1 MGGLAAVAQMASL
14 LIAGRIA
21 IVASASSADGQAQLR
36 YAARDAQRV
45 TAVLRELGG
54 FDRVRELRDP
64 DVQALRAAF
73 AEAEAQ
79 AAADP
84 ALELVFYYSG
94 HADQAGLLLGSAR
107 FSFDELKARLVESRA
122 AVRVAFLDACYAGSV
137 VRAKG
142 GRPAGGFSIDAVEVP
157 RVRGAAIVAAGTAT
171 ELAQESSEIEGS
183 YFTHHVL
190 SALRG
195 AGDRDGNGVVT
206 LAETYQYAYART
218 LAATAP
224 SLFGPQHPSYDYR
237 LAGTGDLVVT
247 RVGGER
253 RALSFPRA
261 GAPGNGGARVY
272 VVGTPAGE
280 IVAEVAARPDARVRL
295 VVPRGRYRV
304 IAREDGRAQAAE
316 ITVGDGA
323 GDIAVEAASFRPIA
337 PELAFA
343 KGGAAPRH
351 ELAVDVA
358 IAGLGP
364 STVIGAPEIGLG
376 YLWRG
381 GSFSVGPHLS
391 YGSTDGALSGIP
403 YALQRWTATAL
414 VLRRLPLGLYE
425 VQVGAA
431 AGVAAIRERIGGEP
445 ARFGTAPTLAAAL
458 ALDLPLARWLA
469 LRLSWSGGVE
479 LIPVDGRLVV
489 TPEIRSSLA
498 AVLRR

>member
-1 MGGLAAVAQMASL
+1 MGGLAALAAHLTSL
-14 LIAGRIA
+14 LVAGRIA
-21 IVASASSADGQAQLR
+21 IVASASSADGQAELR
-36 YAARDAQRV
+36 YAARDAERV

-64 DVQALRAAF
+64 GVQALRDAF

-79 AAADP
+79 AAVDP

-94 HADQAGLLLGSAR
+94 HADQTGLLLGPAR
-107 FSFDELKARLVESRA
+107 FTFDELKTRLERSRA
-122 AVRVAFLDACYAGSV
+122 AVRVAFLDACYAGNLV
-137 VRAKG
+137 QPKG
-142 GRPAGGFSIDAVEVP
+142 GRPVSGFSIDAAPVAH
-157 RVRGAAIVAAGTAT
+157 VRGAAIVAAGTAT
-171 ELAQESSEIEGS
+171 ELAQESSELEGS

-195 AGDRDGNGVVT
+195 AADRDGNGAVT
-206 LAETYQYAYART
+206 LAETYEYAYART
-218 LAATAP
+218 LAATTP
-224 SLFGPQHPSYDYR
+224 SLYGPQHPSYDYR

-261 GAPGNGGARVY
+261 GQAGGGAPVY

-304 IAREDGRAQAAE
+304 IAREGGRAQAADV
-316 ITVGDGA
+316 TVGEGA
-323 GDIAVEAASFRPIA
+323 GDIAVEAAAFRPIA

-343 KGGAAPRH
+343 KGGAMPRH
-351 ELAVDVA
+351 ELSVDVA

-364 STVIGAPEIGLG
+364 GLVIGAPEIGLG

-381 GSFSVGPHLS
+381 GTFSVGPHLS
-391 YGSTDGALSGIP
+391 YGSTDGTLSGIP

-425 VQVGAA
+425 ARIGAE
-431 AGVAAIRERIGGEP
+431 AGVAAIRERIGAEA
-445 ARFGTAPTLAAAL
+445 ARFGVAPTVAAAL
-458 ALDLPLARWLA
+458 ALDLPLGRWLA

-479 LIPVDGRLVV
+479 LVPVENRLQV